1 MISTIYPERDMET
14 VLGIDGGGTKTAAVI
29 LNRQGRVLGYGV
41 GGPSTYGVVP
51 VEVTRASIAE
61 AVQAA
66 EAAGDIGSAPYA
78 AVFLGLGNVVSEMDR
93 SAVHEVAYSLGLAER
108 KHIGV
113 DHDIRIALAGG
124 LSGRPGI
131 VIIAGTGS
139 SCFGVNAAGDSWRS
153 GGWGPLIDDEGSS
166 YWLGIQAM
174 RVAVFDYDGR
184 GKRTLLTQS
193 VCDRLAITCMDD
205 LMNRLYADEMSRTEI
220 AALAPL
226 VFHAA
231 GQGDAVAK
239 SIIRRGCEAL
249 ADCAHA
255 VARRIGL
262 ETGSSELAVTGG
274 QVNAGEQL
282 LVPLRE
288 AVAQRLPAC
297 EVKEAE
303 LIPAVG
309 AALLALRKL
318 GQQVDSEVIASVEQN
333 WAALEQAQQAG
344 VQGTTYQK

>member
-1 MISTIYPERDMET
+1 MIYPECIMET

-51 VEVTRASIAE
+51 VETTRASIAD
-61 AVQAA
+61 AA
-66 EAAGDIGSAPYA
+66 RAAA
-78 AVFLGLGNVVSEMDR
+78 AMASLDPSSFAAAFLGLGNVVSETDR
-93 SAVHEVAYSLGLAER
+93 IAVREIAHELGLAER
-108 KHIGV
+108 DHIGV

-124 LSGRPGI
+124 LAGRPGI
-131 VIIAGTGS
+131 VVIAGTGS

-174 RVAVFDYDGR
+174 RAAVFDYDGR
-184 GKRTLLTQS
+184 GQRTLLTQS
-193 VCDRLAITCMDD
+193 VCDLLAITCMDD
-205 LMNRLYADEMSRTEI
+205 LMNRLYANEMSRTEI

-226 VFHAA
+226 VFDAA
-231 GQGDAVAK
+231 GRGDMVAK
-239 SIIRRGCEAL
+239 RIIHNGCDAL

-262 ETGSSELAVTGG
+262 DAGPSELAITGG
-274 QVNAGEQL
+274 LVNAGEHL
-282 LVPLRE
+282 LAPFRE

-297 EVKEAE
+297 QVKEAE
-303 LIPAVG
+303 LIPAIG
-309 AALLALRKL
+309 AALLALRML
-318 GQQVDSEVIASVEQN
+318 GQQVDADAIASVKQS
-333 WAALEQAQQAG
+333 WAALEQAHQPG
-344 VQGTTYQK
+344 KQGTTYQK

>member
-1 MISTIYPERDMET
+1 MET

-51 VEVTRASIAE
+51 LEVTRASIAE
-61 AVQAA
+61 ATRAA
-66 EAAGDIGSAPYA
+66 AATAGLEPSSFA
-78 AVFLGLGNVVSEMDR
+78 ATFLGLGNVVGETDR
-93 SAVHEVAYSLGLAER
+93 SAVREIAHSLGLAER
-108 KHIGV
+108 DHIGV

-131 VIIAGTGS
+131 VVIAGTGS
-139 SCFGVNAAGDSWRS
+139 SCFGVNTAGDSWRS

-174 RVAVFDYDGR
+174 RAAVFDYDGR
-184 GKRTLLTQS
+184 GQRTLLTQS

-205 LMNRLYADEMSRTEI
+205 LMNRLYADEMSRTAI

-226 VFHAA
+226 VFEAA
-231 GQGDAVAK
+231 GRGDAVAK
-239 SIIRRGCEAL
+239 SIIRHGCEAL

-262 ETGSSELAVTGG
+262 DAGPSELAITGG
-274 QVNAGEQL
+274 QVNAGDLL
-282 LVPLRE
+282 LVPFRE
-288 AVAQRLPAC
+288 ALAQRLPAC
-297 EVKEAE
+297 QVKEAE
-303 LIPAVG
+303 LTPAIG
-309 AALLALRKL
+309 AALLALRML
-318 GQQVDSEVIASVEQN
+318 GEPVGEDVITSVKQS
-333 WAALEQAQQAG
+333 WDALERAQAAREKR
-344 VQGTTYQK
+344 TT